1 MAPMIYPDVSVRP
14 ELNGSET
21 GNVISQA
28 NSIEIGISAVVK
40 KPIRKQDG
48 KSKYK
53 LLLNRTPSTKALNKH
68 DNPQQDTI
76 TFLYA
81 FVLSTILLKTPE
93 PMTPEIKNNA
103 PK

>member
-1 MAPMIYPDVSVRP
+1 MIYPDVSVRP

-40 KPIRKQDG
+40 KPIRKQAG

-53 LLLNRTPSTKALNKH
+53 LSVNNTPSTKALNKQ
-68 DNPQQDTI
+68 DNPLQDTI
-76 TFLYA
+76 TFL
-81 FVLSTILLKTPE
+81 
-93 PMTPEIKNNA
+93 
-103 PK
+103 